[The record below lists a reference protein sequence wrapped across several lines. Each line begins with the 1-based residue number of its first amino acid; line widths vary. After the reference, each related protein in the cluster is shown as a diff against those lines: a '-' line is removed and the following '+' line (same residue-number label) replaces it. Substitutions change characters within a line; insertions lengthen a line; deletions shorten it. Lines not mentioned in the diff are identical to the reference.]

1 MYSLTNSKA
10 ARLNVETLGAEA
22 LCLQWHTQMDRER
35 FVICVVKQKIKQSY
49 KTSKNKLIIS
59 FSDGQ
64 SQTKQPVSSADSH
77 DVTIGRA
84 HSLNMK
90 CWALFFF

>member
-1 MYSLTNSKA
+1 MLRAKEN
-10 ARLNVETLGAEA
+10 TLRAEA

-35 FVICVVKQKIKQSY
+35 FEICVVKQKIKQSH
-49 KTSKNKLIIS
+49 KTIITS

-77 DVTIGRA
+77 DVTIGRG

-90 CWALFFF
+90 CWAFFF